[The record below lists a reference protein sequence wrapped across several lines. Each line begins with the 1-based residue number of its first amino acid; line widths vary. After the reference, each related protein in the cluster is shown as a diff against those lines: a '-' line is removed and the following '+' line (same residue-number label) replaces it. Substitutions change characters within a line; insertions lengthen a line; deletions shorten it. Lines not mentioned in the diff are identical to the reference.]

1 MTMKKKSIG
10 FYLAAVTCVLAV
22 VTLILLLIY
31 GSRGGIVQGTV
42 YAALAVAIICE
53 AAALLGEKPWTD
65 FTSIIGAVALAYV
78 CMTVFSDGIWNIA
91 EALNGIKMVG
101 LPELAGMN
109 YTLAGVNIA
118 AIIMAIAASFTKKS
132 KA

>member
-1 MTMKKKSIG
+1 MKNKSFG

-22 VTLILLLIY
+22 VTLILLIVY
-31 GSRGGIVQGTV
+31 SAQGGIVQGLV
-42 YAALAVAIICE
+42 WAAAVAAILCE
-53 AAALLGEKPWTD
+53 AASLLGEKPWTD
-65 FTSIIGAVALAYV
+65 FTSILGAVALAYV
-78 CMTVFSDGIWNIA
+78 CITVFSDGIWNIA
-91 EALNGIKMVG
+91 EAMNGIKMVG

-118 AIIMAIAASFTKKS
+118 AVITAILASFNKKS

>member
-1 MTMKKKSIG
+1 MKKKSIG
-10 FYLAAVTCVLAV
+10 FYFAAITCILAIVMA
-22 VTLILLLIY
+22 ILLLVY
-31 GSRGGIVQGTV
+31 ASRGGQVQPLV
-42 YAALAVAIICE
+42 YAALAVAILCE
-53 AAALLGEKPWTD
+53 AASLLGEHTWTD

-91 EALNGIKMVG
+91 EAMNGIKMVG

-109 YTLAGVNIA
+109 YTLAGINIV
-118 AIIMAIAASFTKKS
+118 AIVTAIAASFSKKS